1 MSNTATD
8 KQVAFIKSLQEQRVI
23 LDLTD
28 VQSMSADE
36 TERLAT
42 EQPEAYAAG
51 IAVNIARDLWRAES
65 FTKEAASKVID
76 VLKAAPYPS
85 RAAKPS
91 ETPSEAAEGMHR
103 VDGVV
108 YKVQRSPESGRLYAK
123 KLAPQDTLLKEWKF
137 EYAKGAMRLLSAD
150 TQMTLEEA
158 KEWGVLYGTCA
169 VCGRTLTN
177 EESIAAGIGPIC
189 SGKGFAA

>member
-1 MSNTATD
+1 MPNTATE
-8 KQVAFIKSLQEQRVI
+8 KQVEFIKSLKAQR
-23 LDLTD
+23 DLTAED
-28 VQSMSADE
+28 NLG
-36 TERLAT
+36 ERLVTLAR
-42 EQPEAYAAG
+42 ELWAAEA
-51 IAVNIARDLWRAES
+51 
-65 FTKEAASKVID
+65 FTKEAASATIEG
-76 VLKAAPYPS
+76 LKGLPYVQ
-85 RAAKPS
+85 RRS
-91 ETPSEAAEGMHR
+91 ETPSEAVEGMHR

-123 KLAPQDTLLKEWKF
+123 KLVFEHHHDIGDSGLKGIWKF
-137 EYAKGAMRLLSAD
+137 EYAKGAMRLLSAQ

-158 KEWGVLYGTCA
+158 KEWGVLYGTCC